1 MGLYKAKFKQLSQD
15 LILGVKWK
23 TQKKSRGLKCSRG
36 IKYDCF
42 EK

>member
-23 TQKKSRGLKCSRG
+23 TQKKIEG
-36 IKYDCF
+36 IKMF
-42 EK
+42 EGNKI